1 MKKAIIEIDL
11 PNDFVI
17 GRCESC
23 KFSRGSDQCK
33 LTELLT
39 DNTCS
44 LNCFCPIRILNQ
56 PVKDVLKHKESEKE

>member
-1 MKKAIIEIDL
+1 MKKAIIELDL

-23 KFSRGSDQCK
+23 KFSRGGSDQCK

-39 DNTCS
+39 GNTCS
-44 LNCFCPIRILNQ
+44 LNCFCPIRII
-56 PVKDVLKHKESEKE
+56 